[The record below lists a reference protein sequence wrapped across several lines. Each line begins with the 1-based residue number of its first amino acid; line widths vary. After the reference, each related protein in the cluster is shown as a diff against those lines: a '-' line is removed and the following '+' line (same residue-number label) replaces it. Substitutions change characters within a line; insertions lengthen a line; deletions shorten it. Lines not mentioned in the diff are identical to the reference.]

1 MSIFLKFSQ
10 FSATVKRSDESEMN
24 NISIEA
30 GNKPEAGS
38 MTDFQE
44 SSYRYVNEGHV

>member
-10 FSATVKRSDESEMN
+10 FSATVKRSDETEMN
-24 NISIEA
+24 NVSIEA

-38 MTDFQE
+38 MKDFQE
-44 SSYRYVNEGHV
+44 SSYRYVKEGHV